1 MNSTQSI
8 LIGDDQPGVLEALRL
23 LLKSDGYR
31 TVTAD
36 SPAGVLGAAA
46 KQRFDLILV
55 DLNYARDTTSGQE
68 GLDLLNSL
76 QRQQNQAPVVVM
88 TAWGSID
95 LAVEAMRRGA
105 VDFVQKPWDNDR
117 VLATVRKQVEQ
128 HRRDRSELDI
138 ARDVQQKLLP
148 HSNKTMRTI
157 EYAGCCVPARE
168 VGGDYYDFFDSGED
182 TLSFVLADVSGKGI
196 PAALLMA
203 NLQATF
209 RSRPLAELAHPA
221 TLLPIVNRLFFES
234 TAPEFYATLFFG
246 AYDDRTRVLRYVNC
260 GHPPP
265 VLVRSDGAVEHL
277 DAASATVVGLFNKW
291 ECSEASLTL
300 APGDALFVSSDGV
313 TEPALDDD
321 EKRLLALLRGH
332 QGQPLSQVMT
342 RVLDDAAKLG
352 STDDLTTV
360 ALRATRLPDP
370 A

>member
-1 MNSTQSI
+1 MNSPQTI
-8 LIGDDQPGVLEALRL
+8 LIGDDQAGVLEALRL

-36 SPAGVLGAAA
+36 SPAAVLGAAA

-76 QRQQNQAPVVVM
+76 QRQQNQAPIVVM

-105 VDFVQKPWDNDR
+105 CDFVQKPWDNDR

-138 ARDVQQKLLP
+138 ARNVQQKLLP
-148 HSNKTMRTI
+148 QSNKSMRTI

-168 VGGDYYDFFDSGED
+168 VGGDYYDFFDSGAD

-209 RSRPLAELAHPA
+209 RSRPPGELAHPA
-221 TLLPIVNRLFFES
+221 TLLPVVNHLFFES

-246 AYDDRTRVLRYVNC
+246 AYDDRTGSLRYVNC
-260 GHPPP
+260 GHPAP
-265 VLVRSDGAVEHL
+265 VLMRANGAVEHL
-277 DAASATVVGLFNKW
+277 EASATVVGLFANWK
-291 ECSEASLTL
+291 CSEAELTL
-300 APGDALFVSSDGV
+300 SPGDALFVSSDGV
-313 TEPALDDD
+313 TEPALDDN
-321 EKRLLALLRGH
+321 EEQLLALLKEHSRH
-332 QGQPLSQVMT
+332 SLST
-342 RVLDDAAKLG
+342 LTTKILEDAAKLG
-352 STDDLTTV
+352 STDDLTSV
-360 ALRATRLPDP
+360 VLRAFTR
-370 A
+370 

>member
-1 MNSTQSI
+1 MNSNQSI
-8 LIGDDQPGVLEALRL
+8 LIGDDQVGVLEALRL
-23 LLKSDGYR
+23 LLKSEGYR

-76 QRQQNQAPVVVM
+76 QRQHNQAPVVVM

-105 VDFVQKPWDNDR
+105 CDFVQKPWDNDR

-128 HRRDRSELDI
+128 HRRERSELDI

-148 HSNKTMRTI
+148 QSNKTMRTI

-260 GHPPP
+260 GHPAP
-265 VLVRSDGAVEHL
+265 VLVRADGTVEHL
-277 DAASATVVGLFNKW
+277 DDASSTVVGLFANW
-291 ECSEASLTL
+291 TCTEASLTL
-300 APGDALFVSSDGV
+300 APGDALFISSDGV
-313 TEPALDDD
+313 TEPAMDDD
-321 EKRLLALLRGH
+321 EQRLLALLRGH
-332 QGQPLSQVMT
+332 RDQPLSQVMT
-342 RVLDDAAKLG
+342 RILEDAAKLG

-360 ALRATRLPDP
+360 ALRATRSPDP
-370 A
+370 T